1 MMKAD
6 VLSGFDTIKICI
18 GYKLEGEVIEHMP
31 YDMCTKLPEPVYVDM
46 KGWKVDVTG
55 VAAEADFP
63 QELRDYI
70 KFIEDYMR
78 LPITI
83 VSLGP
88 DRKQTI
94 VR

>member
-1 MMKAD
+1 
-6 VLSGFDTIKICI
+6 
-18 GYKLEGEVIEHMP
+18 MP
-31 YDMCTKLPEPVYVDM
+31 YDICSEMPEPVYTEM
-46 KGWKVDVTG
+46 KGWKVDLTKITD
-55 VAAEADFP
+55 EADFP

-70 KFIEDYMR
+70 KFIEDKMR